1 MKKTTILYILG
12 AILIGVFIGKY
23 VYNGYQNE
31 TKEAF
36 KDMNENIYLLQYG
49 VYSSNDSMVENT
61 KNLKDYFYY
70 IENNK
75 YHVIIGVTMDKDLK
89 DKIKKANSI
98 DNNIYIKKVSINNDE
113 FIESLKQYDNLIKNT
128 EDKTT
133 ILTAEKQILSKYE
146 ELIINNE

>member
-98 DNNIYIKKVSINNDE
+98 DNDIYIKKVFINNDE
-113 FIESLKQYDNLIKNT
+113 FIESLNQYDNLIKNT

>member
-61 KNLKDYFYY
+61 KNLKNYFYY

-98 DNNIYIKKVSINNDE
+98 DNDIYIKKVSINNDE

>member
-61 KNLKDYFYY
+61 KNLKNYFYY

-98 DNNIYIKKVSINNDE
+98 DNSIYIKKVSINNDE

>member
-49 VYSSNDSMVENT
+49 VYSSNDSMIENT

-89 DKIKKANSI
+89 DKIKNVNSI
-98 DNNIYIKKVSINNDE
+98 DNDIYIKKVSINNDE

>member
-23 VYNGYQNE
+23 VYDGYQNE

-49 VYSSNDSMVENT
+49 VYSSNDSMVKNT

-89 DKIKKANSI
+89 DKIKNANSI
-98 DNNIYIKKVSINNDE
+98 DNDIYIKKVSINNDE

>member
-31 TKEAF
+31 TKETF

-61 KNLKDYFYY
+61 KNLKNYFYY

-98 DNNIYIKKVSINNDE
+98 DNDIYIKKVSINNDE

>member
-23 VYNGYQNE
+23 VYDGYQNE

-89 DKIKKANSI
+89 DKIKNANSV
-98 DNNIYIKKVSINNDE
+98 DNDIYIKKVSINNDE

-146 ELIINNE
+146 ELIMNNE

>member
-12 AILIGVFIGKY
+12 AISIGVFIGKY

-61 KNLKDYFYY
+61 KNLKNYFYY

>member
-49 VYSSNDSMVENT
+49 VYSSNDSMIENT

-89 DKIKKANSI
+89 DKIKNANSI
-98 DNNIYIKKVSINNDE
+98 DNDIYIKKVSINNDE

>member
-61 KNLKDYFYY
+61 KNLKNYFYY

-89 DKIKKANSI
+89 DKIKKANLDPTVIVIITNST
-98 DNNIYIKKVSINNDE
+98 DYYDVVATKDE
-113 FIESLKQYDNLIKNT
+113 KITTDKEIFALIK
-128 EDKTT
+128 
-133 ILTAEKQILSKYE
+133 
-146 ELIINNE
+146 

>member
-12 AILIGVFIGKY
+12 AISIGVFIGKY

-49 VYSSNDSMVENT
+49 VYSSNDSMIENT

-89 DKIKKANSI
+89 DKIKNANSI
-98 DNNIYIKKVSINNDE
+98 DNDIYIKKVSINNDE

>member
-49 VYSSNDSMVENT
+49 VYSSNDSMAENT

>member
-12 AILIGVFIGKY
+12 AISIGVFIGKY

-49 VYSSNDSMVENT
+49 VYSSNDSMIENT
-61 KNLKDYFYY
+61 KNLKNYFYY

>member
-61 KNLKDYFYY
+61 KNLKNYFYY

-75 YHVIIGVTMDKDLK
+75 YHVIIGVTLDKDLK

-98 DNNIYIKKVSINNDE
+98 DNDIYIKKVSINNDE

>member
-89 DKIKKANSI
+89 DKIKNANSV
-98 DNNIYIKKVSINNDE
+98 DNDIYIKKVSINNDE

>member
-61 KNLKDYFYY
+61 KNLKNYFYY

>member
-12 AILIGVFIGKY
+12 AISIGVFIGKY

-89 DKIKKANSI
+89 DKIKNANSI
-98 DNNIYIKKVSINNDE
+98 DNDIYIKKVSINNDE

>member
-61 KNLKDYFYY
+61 KNLKNYFYY

-75 YHVIIGVTMDKDLK
+75 YHVIIGVTLDKDLK

>member
-1 MKKTTILYILG
+1 M
-12 AILIGVFIGKY
+12 
-23 VYNGYQNE
+23 
-31 TKEAF
+31 
-36 KDMNENIYLLQYG
+36 LQYG

-61 KNLKDYFYY
+61 KNLKNYFYY

-75 YHVIIGVTMDKDLK
+75 YHVIIGVTLDKDLK

-98 DNNIYIKKVSINNDE
+98 DNDIYIKKVSINNDE

>member
-12 AILIGVFIGKY
+12 AISIGVFIGKY

-61 KNLKDYFYY
+61 KNLKNYFYY

-89 DKIKKANSI
+89 DKIKNANSI
-98 DNNIYIKKVSINNDE
+98 DNDIYIKKVSINNDE

>member
-89 DKIKKANSI
+89 DKIKNANSI
-98 DNNIYIKKVSINNDE
+98 DNDIYIKKVSINNDE

>member
-1 MKKTTILYILG
+1 MKKTTILYILS

>member
-1 MKKTTILYILG
+1 MKKTTILYILS

-61 KNLKDYFYY
+61 KNLKNYFYY

-75 YHVIIGVTMDKDLK
+75 YHVIIGVTLDKDLK

-98 DNNIYIKKVSINNDE
+98 DNDIYIKKVSINNDE

>member
-1 MKKTTILYILG
+1 MKKTTILYILS

-61 KNLKDYFYY
+61 KNLKNYFYY

>member
-89 DKIKKANSI
+89 DKIKNVNSI
-98 DNNIYIKKVSINNDE
+98 DNDIYIKKVSINNDE

>member
-61 KNLKDYFYY
+61 KNLKNYFYY

-98 DNNIYIKKVSINNDE
+98 DNKVSINNDE

>member
-23 VYNGYQNE
+23 VYNGYKNE

-61 KNLKDYFYY
+61 KNLKNYFYY

-75 YHVIIGVTMDKDLK
+75 YHVIIGVTLDKDLK

-98 DNNIYIKKVSINNDE
+98 DNDIYIKKVSINNDE

-133 ILTAEKQILSKYE
+133 ILTAEKQRLSKYE

>member
-98 DNNIYIKKVSINNDE
+98 DNDIYIKKVSINNDE

>member
-1 MKKTTILYILG
+1 
-12 AILIGVFIGKY
+12 
-23 VYNGYQNE
+23 
-31 TKEAF
+31 
-36 KDMNENIYLLQYG
+36 
-49 VYSSNDSMVENT
+49 
-61 KNLKDYFYY
+61 
-70 IENNK
+70 
-75 YHVIIGVTMDKDLK
+75 MDKDLK

>member
-61 KNLKDYFYY
+61 KNLKNYFYY

-89 DKIKKANSI
+89 DKIKNANSI
-98 DNNIYIKKVSINNDE
+98 DNDIYIKKVSINNDE

>member
-1 MKKTTILYILG
+1 MKKTTILYILS

-61 KNLKDYFYY
+61 KNLKNYFYY

-98 DNNIYIKKVSINNDE
+98 DNDIYIKKVSINNDE

>member
-89 DKIKKANSI
+89 DKIKNANSI
-98 DNNIYIKKVSINNDE
+98 DNDIYIKKISINNDE

>member
-49 VYSSNDSMVENT
+49 VYSSNDSMVENA